1 MTDVHTKKTILAV
14 AWSAGERFSVQGFQ
28 FIISIILA
36 RLITPDEYG
45 LMGIVLVF
53 IVFSDLLINSGFS
66 QALIQKKTRTEID
79 YTSVFYFNIIIGIL
93 LYIFIYISSPYIS
106 SFYKQEALTQVL
118 R

>member
-79 YTSVFYFNIIIGIL
+79 YTS
-93 LYIFIYISSPYIS
+93 
-106 SFYKQEALTQVL
+106 
-118 R
+118 